1 MAYLLDI
8 SRLVSRAGGGPLS
21 GIDRVERAYLRA
33 FLDREPEVFF
43 LTRLPRAYGVLDRA
57 GGAAFLEKLEGRAP
71 WGRPGL
77 YTLLSGIPP
86 ERKRVI
92 ADVARLSVARGMAR
106 HLKDMLKRVTPGP
119 VTYLN
124 VGHSNL
130 RQQVID
136 AVKQHEEGRFI
147 AFVHDI
153 IPIISPEFSRP
164 EVAARFTQDM
174 SRIALNAD
182 GVIYNSDATRQSAE
196 RYFADIGRVPPAV
209 VAHLGAGPD
218 WADAPVTSHGADPK
232 PYFVTVGTIEPRKNH
247 VLLLAT
253 WQDFVK
259 TLPQNEIPALH
270 IIGKRGWQ
278 NEDVFRILDTDPM
291 MGVHVF
297 EHGDMGDEEA
307 RNLLARSRGL
317 LFPSHVEGFGMP
329 LIEAARLGVPI
340 LCGENALYHEFLN
353 DYPLYLNVDNSYV
366 WKKEILERA
375 GRNRESEAVRQA
387 RSRLVELPDWH
398 GHFDRIFRF
407 I

>member
-8 SRLVSRAGGGPLS
+8 SRLVSRAGGGPFS

-33 FLDREPEVFF
+33 FLDREAEVYF

-57 GGAAFLEKLEGRAP
+57 GGAAFLEKLEGRAL

-182 GVIYNSDATRQSAE
+182 GVIYNSDATRQSTE